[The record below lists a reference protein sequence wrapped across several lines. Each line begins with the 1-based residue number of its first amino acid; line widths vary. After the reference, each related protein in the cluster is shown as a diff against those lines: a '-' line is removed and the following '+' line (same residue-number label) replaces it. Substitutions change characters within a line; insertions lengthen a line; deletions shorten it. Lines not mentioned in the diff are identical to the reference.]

1 MTPEINY
8 PTLLDTDR
16 NLYSVK
22 DSVYLKLAKD
32 YMPGDSE
39 IEVEFDDT
47 KTSLFPPNGIITL
60 VEQCSEP
67 NLRALSF
74 YYTSFIDNVFSGLSR
89 LDGFVDSFKPSVV
102 TTVVMN
108 VMAEHHNAIKDAV
121 LAIQRYAGKKID
133 DRKANC
139 VPTQGTVEA
148 RTNCITRLAFEPKAW
163 FTVDKRLGL
172 APLTCTF
179 TNQSI
184 RLGENIPKNKT
195 QFFWDFGDNTSS
207 NIIYR
212 EFSDEVPTELVNS
225 IIQDT
230 DGGVIK
236 KTYTTPG
243 IYTVSLRVVNDF
255 GEDTYTVESLI
266 NARYPAPNEATLS
279 VLTTGLQQFINGTF
293 KSPTGLQIIIEVTD
307 NGELK
312 DGSGKVL
319 DPIDKYEWFLSD
331 DIDHAN
337 SSTTSALY
345 SIGGL
350 YDISLRCDTQNESF
364 RITNFDGYF
373 NIVERTNLFLFTF
386 FGNSNNVIQAS
397 EMGFTTEVFKTKQNA
412 FYSINVNP
420 LFLEGLYINT
430 PQLVREFKRNTF
442 SRSNGN
448 VVSGLSG
455 SSVHYYATGRNALQ
469 PISVEEI
476 ISIDYNG
483 YLETY
488 SAFKTIQRPWNW
500 IAFDISD
507 LTYIMLGNLTT
518 NQSPGLS
525 LTNWESLQIHNVLNN
540 TVIVGSFNTSQ
551 FLGEAKQLQENAA
564 IFDNSGVSEYGYF
577 SAYRTATR
585 ENTAYILKN
594 DFVGDNFRI
603 ISFFESFQTQGNDIG
618 GFRKLSDMLGTQKL
632 EGQLVNLTGGLFFLN
647 NSGSISEYDTNL
659 SVWRT
664 GGPGLNSAEFKAVQD
679 TTVVDYDDE
688 SNTLLAS
695 TDGDRNAYLSFDY
708 SADAYTKFN
717 DLDLTF
723 TKLNTRPDGAQWA
736 MITY

>member
-8 PTLLDTDR
+8 PIFLDTDV

-32 YMPGDSE
+32 YTAGDG
-39 IEVEFDDT
+39 EVQVEYDQD
-47 KTSLFPPNGIITL
+47 KTPLFPPNGIITL

-67 NLRALSF
+67 SMRALSF
-74 YYTSFIDNVFSGLSR
+74 YYTSFANNVFSGLSI
-89 LDGFVDSFKPSVV
+89 LDGFVDSNKPSVV

-108 VMAEHHNAIKDAV
+108 VMAEHHNSIKDAV
-121 LAIQRYAGKKID
+121 LAIQKYAGKKID

-139 VPTQGTVEA
+139 VPMQGTIEA

-184 RLGENIPKNKT
+184 RLGDNIPKNIPK
-195 QFFWDFGDNTSS
+195 FYWDFGDNTGS

-212 EFSDEVPTELVNS
+212 EFNDEVPTTVLNS
-225 IIQDT
+225 IIEDT
-230 DGGVIK
+230 DGGTIV

-243 IYTVSLRVVNDF
+243 KYTVSLRIVNDF
-255 GEDTYTVESLI
+255 GEDTYVIKDLI
-266 NARYPAPNEATLS
+266 NARYPAPDEVTLS
-279 VLTTGLQQFINGTF
+279 ILTTGLQQEINGIF
-293 KSPTGLQIIIEVTD
+293 KSPTGLQIVITITN

-312 DGSGKVL
+312 NESDEVL
-319 DPIDKYEWFLSD
+319 DPVVKYEWFLSD

-350 YDISLRCDTQNESF
+350 YDISVRCDTQNDSY
-364 RITNFDGYF
+364 RITNFDSYF
-373 NIVERTNLFLFTF
+373 NIVERTNMWLFTF
-386 FGNSNNVIQAS
+386 FGGSSNVVQAS

-412 FYSINVNP
+412 FASLNVNP
-420 LFLEGLYINT
+420 LFLQGLYLNT
-430 PQLVREFKRNTF
+430 EQLVREFKRNTF
-442 SRSNGN
+442 SRMNGN

-455 SSVHYYATGRNALQ
+455 SSIHYYATGRNALQ
-469 PISVEEI
+469 PISIEQI
-476 ISIDYNG
+476 IAIEYNG

-488 SAFKTIQRPWNW
+488 NSFKTIQRPWNW
-500 IAFDISD
+500 IAFDINE
-507 LTYIMLGNLTT
+507 LTYIMFGNLTT

-525 LTNWESLQIHNVLNN
+525 LTNWESLQIHNTLSN
-540 TVIVGSFNTSQ
+540 TVIVGTLTNNQ
-551 FLGEAKQLQENAA
+551 FLGQAKELQENAT
-564 IFDNSGVSEYGYF
+564 IFDNAGISEYGYF
-577 SAYRTATR
+577 STYRTAIR
-585 ENTAYILKN
+585 DNTAYILKN
-594 DFVGDNFRI
+594 DYVGTNFRI
-603 ISFFESFQTQGNDIG
+603 VSFYESFQTQGNDIG
-618 GFRKLSDMLGTQKL
+618 GFKKLGDMLGTQKV

-647 NSGSISEYDTNL
+647 NTGSISEYDTNL
-659 SVWRT
+659 NVWRT
-664 GGPGLNSAEFKAVQD
+664 GGPGLNSMEFKNVQD

-688 SNTLLAS
+688 ANTLLVS

-708 SADAYTKFN
+708 SPDAFTKFN

-723 TKLNTRPDGAQWA
+723 TKLNTRPDGSQWA
-736 MITY
+736 MTTY